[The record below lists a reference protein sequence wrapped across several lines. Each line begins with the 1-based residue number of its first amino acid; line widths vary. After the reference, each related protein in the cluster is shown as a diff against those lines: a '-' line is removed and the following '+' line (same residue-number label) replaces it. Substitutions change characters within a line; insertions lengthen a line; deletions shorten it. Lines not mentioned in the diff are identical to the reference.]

1 MPIRCHVDPAQRLG
15 TAVLDG
21 RIDVEAFT
29 AAMRALYEHPEWE
42 AGFAALWDGTGITQ
56 LLIAPDDLAEI
67 DRTYRDVEPRMG
79 YGRGAFVMPREVAQI
94 IAKLLMRRL
103 ANPQRE
109 RRLFDRVDEALLWLR
124 EASGAGTDAA

>member
-1 MPIRCHVDPAQRLG
+1 
-15 TAVLDG
+15 
-21 RIDVEAFT
+21 
-29 AAMRALYEHPEWE
+29 RA
-42 AGFAALWDGTGITQ
+42 
-56 LLIAPDDLAEI
+56 
-67 DRTYRDVEPRMG
+67 YRDVEPRMG